1 MMEKKMTKKEMF
13 AMVIEVVESVEVEN
27 KEEMLGFL
35 AHEVELLERKS
46 SKSATTKTQLEIE
59 KLMAK
64 LKEALAEIGK
74 PATVTELMPLV
85 ELSNQKISALL
96 RIMKER
102 GEVVK
107 TIEKKKSYFSL
118 AE

>member
-13 AMVIEVVESVEVEN
+13 AMVIEVVESVENEN

-46 SKSATTKTQLEIE
+46 SKSATTKTQLENE

-107 TIEKKKSYFSL
+107 TIEKKKSFFSL